1 MIKATTLSSG
11 LSFSAILFSSFY
23 AAAQEDFQKGFVV
36 TNANYTLFGHVS
48 NPKFWPFVGI
58 YKKVKLKGNRSK
70 KHFSPEKIRFYKK
83 DDSVY
88 KTFFLDGQYEFLRV
102 LSEGTVSHYVGE
114 LQQQGEEMVLDID
127 YLKKR
132 IVVSW
137 LEKLKVYLE

>member
-1 MIKATTLSSG
+1 VIKATTLSSG

-70 KHFSPEKIRFYKK
+70 KHFSPKK
-83 DDSVY
+83 YD
-88 KTFFLDGQYEFLRV
+88 F
-102 LSEGTVSHYVGE
+102 
-114 LQQQGEEMVLDID
+114 I
-127 YLKKR
+127 KKMTAF
-132 IVVSW
+132 IKHFS
-137 LEKLKVYLE
+137 